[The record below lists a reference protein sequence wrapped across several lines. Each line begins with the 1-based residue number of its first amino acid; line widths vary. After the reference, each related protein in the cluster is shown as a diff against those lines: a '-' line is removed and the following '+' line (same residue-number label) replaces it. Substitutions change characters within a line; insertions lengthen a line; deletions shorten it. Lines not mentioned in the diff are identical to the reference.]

1 MKIHTLLRGALGAG
15 LTTLALPLMAQQS
28 PTRQITTAEAR
39 TLYQSVSP
47 ARTSVHDPSIVAVPG
62 TNSFY
67 LFGSHM
73 ATARTTNLRDWTWVT
88 GENPASTLFGTTDA
102 DGGVQAV
109 SYEQAFRKSAVTEV
123 KVLRDGAVTTVPFG
137 PFDASAW
144 NTARPADGGG
154 AWTVRGNMWAP
165 DVIYNPTMKKW
176 CYYLSLNGSKWNSCV
191 VLLTADQVGG
201 PYVYQGPVVYSGFID
216 ETFEGTSYRH
226 TDLELV
232 LGELSS
238 LPARY
243 NKGTQWGT
251 YWPHAIDPNVFYD
264 ADGRLWLTY
273 GSWSGGIYI
282 LELDE
287 ATGLRDYTVSYPGDY
302 AERGASGVSDPYFG
316 RRIAGGYYVSGEG
329 PYVHRIGDYYYL
341 FVSYGGYAPDGGY
354 EMRIFRSD
362 SPDGPYKDAAGNPAT
377 YTSYQLNYGLNAAT
391 NRGEKLMGAY
401 NNWFDMTVG
410 ECAQGHNSVITA
422 DGRTYVVYHTKF
434 NDGTVGH
441 QVRVHQ
447 LYLNAEGWPVC
458 APFEYRGETA
468 TQADVASKALFA
480 ADEIPGTYKVLRHK
494 YRQHHTE
501 YEESTPLTVHLQAN
515 GTVTGECTGSW
526 RTTEGTSFVDITL
539 DGVLYRGVWMEQQMG
554 GTTIK
559 GLCFSAAS
567 TSGVNVWGCKMAPQ
581 YAVAYNVNHF
591 TAPVQKNAT
600 VSRNLDLYRPTT
612 YGATLQ
618 WTSDVPEVISTTGKY
633 APQSENVAVKL
644 TATIACG
651 DYYWA
656 DTYPVTAQREIV
668 PTGDYLGEMVAYYD
682 FNEPFLKNH
691 YNTSQRGSRLAM
703 SSGTQPEL
711 VGDSARFGKVLHQYF
726 GYEAAKTTSYTR
738 FPNPLKG
745 ATDLKGFT
753 LSMWVKR
760 SDDNAWDALCSF
772 HNAASP
778 AGVGSRLYLTGNSYV
793 GFNDGAGR
801 YFDINH
807 PEAAPA
813 CQFIPVG
820 EWALVTLTCTE
831 TEGCKLY
838 VNGVRRA
845 NKSFAS
851 SAGTSAGDFDYK
863 AVLDFVVGA
872 PYLFLGYGS
881 FWGSADASFDDLIVY
896 RRELSATDVRALNT
910 MCNRVTDFT
919 TGEGGTGIEVIE
931 RDKNRSPS
939 PTLYDL
945 TGRKVT
951 KPARGIYIRDGR
963 KVLH

>member
-1 MKIHTLLRGALGAG
+1 MKIHKPLRGVLGAG
-15 LTTLALPLMAQQS
+15 LAALALPLVAQQT
-28 PTRQITTAEAR
+28 PARQITTAEAR

-62 TNSFY
+62 TNTFY
-67 LFGSHM
+67 IFGSHM
-73 ATARTTNLRDWTWVT
+73 ATARTTNLKDWTWVT
-88 GENPASTLFGTTDA
+88 GESSASTLFGMPDA
-102 DGGVQAV
+102 SGQVQAV

-144 NTARPADGGG
+144 NTARPAEAGE

-176 CYYLSLNGSKWNSCV
+176 CYYLSLNGSRWNSCV

-243 NKGTQWGT
+243 NKGGQWGT

-287 ATGLRDYTVSYPGDY
+287 ATGLRDYTVSYPSDY

-329 PYVHRIGDYYYL
+329 PYVHRMGDYYYL

-422 DGRTYVVYHTKF
+422 DGCTYVVYHTKF

-447 LYLNAEGWPVC
+447 LYLNSEGWPVC

-468 TQADVASKALFA
+468 TQADVASKALFV
-480 ADEIPGTYKVLRHK
+480 ADEIPGTYKLLRHK
-494 YRQHHTE
+494 YRQNHVG
-501 YEESTPLTVHLQAN
+501 YEESTPFTVHLQAN
-515 GTVTGECTGSW
+515 GTVTGEYTGSW

-539 DGVLYRGVWMEQQMG
+539 DGVLYRGVWMEQEMG
-554 GTTIK
+554 NTTIK

-567 TSGVNVWGCKMAPQ
+567 ASGVNIWGCKMVPR
-581 YAVAYNVNHF
+581 YAVAYNVNNLTF
-591 TAPVQKNAT
+591 PVQKNAT
-600 VSRNLDLYRPTT
+600 VSRNIDLYQPTSH
-612 YGATLQ
+612 GVSLQ
-618 WTSDVPEVISTTGKY
+618 WTSDVPEVISSTGKY
-633 APQSENVAVKL
+633 APQAENVAVNL
-644 TATIACG
+644 TATLACG
-651 DYYWA
+651 DYYWT
-656 DTYPVTAQREIV
+656 DTYPVTAQREIL
-668 PTGDYLGEMVAYYD
+668 PAGDYLDGLVAYYD
-682 FNEPFLKNH
+682 FDDLFIKNH
-691 YNTSQRGSRLAM
+691 YNTNERGTRMAQSA
-703 SSGTQPEL
+703 GTRPEL
-711 VGDSARFGKVLHQYF
+711 VGDSSRFGKVLHQFF
-726 GYEAAKTTSYTR
+726 GYSAANTTSYTR

-745 ATDLKGFT
+745 VADLEGFT
-753 LSMWVKR
+753 LSVWVKR
-760 SDDNAWDALCSF
+760 SDANAWDALWSF
-772 HNAASP
+772 YSAASP
-778 AGVGSRLYLTGNSYV
+778 EGVGSRLYLTGNSYV
-793 GFNDGAGR
+793 GFNDGTGNF
-801 YFDINH
+801 FDLNH

-813 CQFIPVG
+813 CNFIPVG
-820 EWALVTLTCTE
+820 EWALVTLTCSE
-831 TEGCKLY
+831 AGGCKLY
-838 VNGVRRA
+838 VDGVRRMH
-845 NKSFAS
+845 KSFA
-851 SAGTSAGDFDYK
+851 ATGNATFVGYDYN
-863 AVLDFVVGA
+863 AVLDFLVQA

-881 FWGSADASFDDLIVY
+881 FWGSADAAFDDLMVY
-896 RRELSATDVRALNT
+896 NRELSSSDVRALN
-910 MCNRVTDFT
+910 MMANRVADFT
-919 TGEGGTGIEVIE
+919 IGQGGTAIE
-931 RDKNRSPS
+931 RVEADGSITS
-939 PTLYDL
+939 SSDLYDL
-945 TGRKVT
+945 AGRKVV
-951 KPARGIYIRDGR
+951 KPMRGIYIRDGR
-963 KVLH
+963 KVIY